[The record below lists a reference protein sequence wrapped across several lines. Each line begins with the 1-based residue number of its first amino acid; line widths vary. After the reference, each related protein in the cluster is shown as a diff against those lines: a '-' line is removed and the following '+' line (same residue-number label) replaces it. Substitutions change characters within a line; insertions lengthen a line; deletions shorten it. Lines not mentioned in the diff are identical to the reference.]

1 MYARIS
7 QVTVCG
13 VLTMEELDRFD
24 QKVLAAMEKDARQT
38 GNQLSQEVGLSP
50 AACLRRLQRLR
61 KIGAI
66 EREVAVVN
74 PVYKRKG
81 TTVFV
86 LVRFDPLK
94 LKQIGAL
101 MKQFGAHPDV
111 ERVWSVTGEDDV
123 VLLMRCETME
133 TFSDFADTYLFQT
146 PVDGFQSHVVLKEL
160 AQE

>member
-1 MYARIS
+1 M
-7 QVTVCG
+7 TVCG
-13 VLTMEELDRFD
+13 VLTMEALDRFD
-24 QKVLAAMEKDARQT
+24 QKILAAMEKDARQT
-38 GNQLSQEVGLSP
+38 GNHLSEAVGLSP

-66 EREVAVVN
+66 EREIAVVN

-81 TTVFV
+81 TTVLV

-111 ERVWSVTGEDDV
+111 ERVWSSLEKT
-123 VLLMRCETME
+123 T
-133 TFSDFADTYLFQT
+133 
-146 PVDGFQSHVVLKEL
+146 
-160 AQE
+160 

>member
-1 MYARIS
+1 MTFI
-7 QVTVCG
+7 G
-13 VLTMEELDRFD
+13 VLAVEVLDLFD
-24 QKVLAAMEKDARQT
+24 QKILDAMEVDARQT
-38 GNQLSQEVGLSP
+38 GKKLSETVGLSP

-61 KIGAI
+61 RIGAI

-74 PVYKRKG
+74 PVYKRKS
-81 TTVFV
+81 TKVFV

-101 MKQFGAHPDV
+101 MKQFGTHPDV

-123 VLLMRCETME
+123 VLLMQCESME
-133 TFSDFADTYLFQT
+133 AFSDFADTYLFQP

-160 AQE
+160 AQK

>member
-1 MYARIS
+1 
-7 QVTVCG
+7 
-13 VLTMEELDRFD
+13 MEELDRFD
-24 QKVLAAMEKDARQT
+24 QKILAAMEKDARQT
-38 GNQLSQEVGLSP
+38 GNQLSEAVGLSP

-66 EREVAVVN
+66 EREVAVIN
-74 PVYKRKG
+74 PIYKRRG

-94 LKQIGAL
+94 LKQIGTL
-101 MKQFGAHPDV
+101 MKQFGNHPDV

-123 VLLMRCETME
+123 VLLMRCESME
-133 TFSDFADTYLFQT
+133 AFSDFADTYLFQ
-146 PVDGFQSHVVLKEL
+146 PLVAGFQSHVVLKEL